1 MAFDLPPQLYAIFN
15 TPSLP
20 SLGPKKR
27 AEALP
32 LSKLKN
38 DLKSAV
44 SQSDLSGN
52 NADLMRSAALL
63 WHDCLDESHAISQD
77 INSSDGSF
85 LHAIMHRREPDY
97 SNAKYWFNRVGAH
110 DAFLEIFDRVKKIS
124 IDTSCSQ
131 LVENDWDPF
140 VMIDSVSQADS
151 GSEEYKL
158 LQRIQKIE
166 FEVLLKRFCN

>member
-38 DLKSAV
+38 DLEAAV

-63 WHDCLDESHAISQD
+63 WHDYLDASHTLSQD
-77 INSSDGSF
+77 IRSSDGSF
-85 LHAIMHRREPDY
+85 LHGIMHRREPDY
-97 SNAKYWFNRVGAH
+97 PNAKYWFNRAGAH
-110 DAFLEIFDRVKKIS
+110 DAFLEIFKSAKKNLAA
-124 IDTSCSQ
+124 TSLAH
-131 LVENDWDPF
+131 LVESEWDPF
-140 VMIDSVSQADS
+140 ALIDSVSRAGS
-151 GSEEYKL
+151 SSEEYKL
-158 LQRIQKIE
+158 LQQVQQIE
-166 FEVLLKRFCN
+166 FEVLLNRFCN

>member
-1 MAFDLPPQLYAIFN
+1 M
-15 TPSLP
+15 
-20 SLGPKKR
+20 
-27 AEALP
+27 
-32 LSKLKN
+32 
-38 DLKSAV
+38 
-44 SQSDLSGN
+44 
-52 NADLMRSAALL
+52 
-63 WHDCLDESHAISQD
+63 
-77 INSSDGSF
+77 
-85 LHAIMHRREPDY
+85 
-97 SNAKYWFNRVGAH
+97 GAH

-140 VMIDSVSQADS
+140 AMIDSVSQADS